1 MYLIKNKQSH
11 FFDQLQIMNEHS
23 VVDVHSPPLD
33 SNVVHKHHRQ
43 GYSC

>member
-23 VVDVHSPPLD
+23 VVDVPSPPLNR
-33 SNVVHKHHRQ
+33 NVVPKHHRKEHL
-43 GYSC
+43 C